1 MSKISNKKWRLG
13 LIVLCLLFQ
22 SSLFAQGE
30 ATDFGMN
37 LGVDFS
43 KKFGKKFEIGI
54 GEEFRTKNNVSEVD
68 RFMTSATVSYSPIRK
83 YLKLGAGYVFIANW
97 QDVEEYYSLRHRFY
111 GQAST
116 KYDLDRFTF
125 GLRSRYQH
133 TWLDESEKRY
143 KWNPRCYWRN
153 KLNVSYKVPKIH
165 LSPFISGE
173 LFYQTNHYKGNVIDA
188 YRLEGGLKY
197 DFDRRNSLEL
207 AVRYDED
214 INVKAPTSKIS
225 VGLFYS
231 YSF

>member
-1 MSKISNKKWRLG
+1 MSRINDKYKWLG

-22 SSLFAQGE
+22 SSLFAQNE
-30 ATDFGMN
+30 PDFGTN
-37 LGVDFS
+37 LGIDFS

-54 GEEFRTKNNVSEVD
+54 GEEFRTMNNVSAVD
-68 RFMTSATVSYSPIRK
+68 RFMTTASASYSPIRR

-97 QDVEEYYSLRHRFY
+97 QDVEEYYSLRHRYF

-125 GLRSRYQH
+125 GLRSRYQI
-133 TWLDESEKRY
+133 TYLDESNKRY
-143 KWNPRCYWRN
+143 KWNPRNYWRN
-153 KLNVSYKVPKIH
+153 KLNVSYKVPKIA
-165 LSPFISGE
+165 LSPFVSGE
-173 LFYQTNHYKGNVIDA
+173 IFYRTNYYKGNVIDA

-197 DFDRRNSLEL
+197 DFDKRNTLEL
-207 AVRYDED
+207 MCRYDEE
-214 INVKAPTSKIS
+214 INIKNPASRIS